1 MILVQRQA
9 VIFGQIEYG
18 SANYRQALRLRETVL
33 RMPLGLPLSKEDLRG
48 EDRQL
53 HFGLFSDGRI
63 IACVIAVPVTAS
75 EAKIRQTAV
84 ASAHQRQGLASTMM
98 RQLEDNLASRGFRFL
113 SLHAR
118 TDAIGFYEKL
128 GYQTEGE
135 EFVEVT
141 IPHRKM
147 VKRLT

>member
-1 MILVQRQA
+1 MQSQA
-9 VIFGQIEYG
+9 VTFRQIEYG
-18 SANYRQALRLRETVL
+18 SMDYRQALRLREAVL
-33 RMPLGLPLSKEDLRG
+33 RTPLGLVLGEEDLRG

-53 HFGLFSDGRI
+53 HFGLSSDDQI
-63 IACVIAVPVTAS
+63 IACVVAVPVSAT

-84 ASAHQRQGLASTMM
+84 EPSWQRQGLASSMM
-98 RQLEDNLASRGFRFL
+98 RQLEDTLVARGFRLL

-118 TDAIGFYEKL
+118 AGAIGFYEKL
-128 GYQTEGE
+128 GYQIVGE

-141 IPHRKM
+141 IAHRKM

>member
-1 MILVQRQA
+1 MQRQA
-9 VIFGQIEYG
+9 VIFRQIEYG
-18 SANYRQALRLRETVL
+18 SAYYRQALRLRETVL

-53 HFGLFSDGRI
+53 HFGLFSDDRI
-63 IACVIAVPVTAS
+63 IACVIAVPVSAT
-75 EAKIRQTAV
+75 EAKIRQNAV
-84 ASAHQRQGLASTMM
+84 ESAYQGRGLASTMM
-98 RQLEDNLASRGFRFL
+98 RQLEGNLAARGFRFL

-118 TDAIGFYEKL
+118 TGAIGFYEKL

-147 VKRLT
+147 VKHLT